1 MKLSTRLTILLM
13 AITALVA
20 LAVGTFAVSAS
31 SRAQYATLDD
41 SINAVVA
48 AGEGHP
54 LTALTNALNLVQQDN
69 LDLTLD
75 VVDPTGA
82 VTQISTSE
90 TPLTA
95 KPTLENVRSSL
106 TAIRTAPNL
115 AGFRFRSLPVGGGSY
130 LVIAGSTATIA
141 EHVHGVV
148 IRTLLVGLIAALL
161 IGVLARLAMAREL
174 STISRLITF
183 ATEVAEG
190 DLDQAVPRASGS
202 TDVREL
208 QRALEHMVAS
218 LRATIEAE
226 KHGAQV
232 MQRFIGDAS
241 HELRTPLT
249 VIKGYAEL
257 LAGGQADAEQR
268 QRALERVRKE
278 VARMDILVADLLFL
292 AEVAEVRGRAEGVIN
307 ASDIVSATTHDFAL
321 DHPERTVE
329 TNIDDAVTL
338 LGRTDFFERLLNNAF
353 ANIARHTLAH
363 DPVCVTLRHDG
374 SLVTLDIED
383 GGPGMPQEA
392 YGVAPEEFRRFDPS
406 RSRSSGG
413 SGLGMSIMADV
424 AASMN
429 GTLSTSRSDLGGLDL
444 HLEFAVPLTWA
455 D

>member
-41 SINAVVA
+41 SINAVA
-48 AGEGHP
+48 ATGEGHP

-82 VTQISTSE
+82 VTQISSSE

-95 KPTLENVRSSL
+95 KPTLDNVRSSL
-106 TAIRTAPNL
+106 TSIRTAANL
-115 AGFRFRSLPVGGGSY
+115 PGFRFRSLAVGGGSY
-130 LVIAGSTATIA
+130 LVIAGSTTTIA
-141 EHVHGVV
+141 EHVHEVV
-148 IRTLLVGLIAALL
+148 IRTLLVGLVAALL

-190 DLDQAVPRASGS
+190 ELDEVVPPASGS

-226 KHGAQV
+226 KHSAAV

-278 VARMDILVADLLFL
+278 VARMDVLVADLLFL
-292 AEVAEVRGRAEGVIN
+292 AEVAEVRGRAEGVIS
-307 ASDIVSATTHDFAL
+307 ASDIVVATAHDFAL
-321 DHPERTVE
+321 DHPERTVDVDVE
-329 TNIDDAVTL
+329 PGVNLV
-338 LGRTDFFERLLNNAF
+338 GRVDFFERLLNNAF
-353 ANIARHTLAH
+353 ANIARHTQAH
-363 DPVCVTLRHDG
+363 DQVRVSLHHAG

-383 GGPGMPQEA
+383 AGPGMPVEA

-424 AASMN
+424 AASMD
-429 GTLSTSRSDLGGLDL
+429 GTLTTSRSDLGGLDL
-444 HLEFAVPLTWA
+444 HLEFVVPVTWA
-455 D
+455 H